1 MRYSCS
7 SLTIVLSVLASC
19 ALPNPPLEFRPES
32 TTVPEA
38 ALSRIR
44 SGLGRSNIAAAL
56 GTTGRHLFTYT
67 HAGDV
72 YMLVCYY
79 VRGREHP
86 RDENGLP
93 VLLLFKNDAMWK
105 IVQPLPRGS
114 HHRREEGV
122 MKFQERSWGVT
133 DEDHLLYII
142 NSESGSM
149 RTIQDELEQYKATL
163 QRLELLRKAREPNV
177 PPWVFVP
184 LLMPENLERVRRD
197 YERNHELIKTF
208 DGARIAIGMTREDV
222 QTIFG
227 SEAKLVRVD
236 CDTILCIYG
245 SNIRLN
251 VNPQYHFSPVAVIYR
266 NNEVSRVYSDGFIGP
281 SWNEVDEK

>member
-1 MRYSCS
+1 
-7 SLTIVLSVLASC
+7 
-19 ALPNPPLEFRPES
+19 
-32 TTVPEA
+32 
-38 ALSRIR
+38 
-44 SGLGRSNIAAAL
+44 
-56 GTTGRHLFTYT
+56 
-67 HAGDV
+67 
-72 YMLVCYY
+72 MLVCYY